1 MDDVK
6 KLLVEFADR
15 AVDGIPA
22 ADVDADVA
30 RGRRAL
36 RRIRARR
43 RVTGVLCIA
52 AVSTA
57 VLAIGH
63 QVKWWG
69 SGQAEVAGG
78 SDEAAS
84 AAGIGPDAATPSQS
98 PNPADADST
107 MSIFGAPAA
116 VSLIANTQAWSNI
129 SCTLAPEGWAPRQPV
144 GIDHVLLAPPTMR
157 TATLGPNDGL
167 EVEAVAQARTL
178 DGTRVTESAG
188 KVFHLGSSDGRETGQ
203 LLLGERWLLVQLP
216 AGNKDWNDDLLR
228 RFMASCTVN

>member
-6 KLLVEFADR
+6 KLLTDFADR

-36 RRIRARR
+36 LRIRARR

-52 AVSTA
+52 AASAA
-57 VLAIGH
+57 VLAVGNQI
-63 QVKWWG
+63 KWWG
-69 SGQAEVAGG
+69 AGQSEVAGG
-78 SDEAAS
+78 SKE
-84 AAGIGPDAATPSQS
+84 
-98 PNPADADST
+98 
-107 MSIFGAPAA
+107 GAPAAAGAESSPTPGVSPQEAGPSMSVFATAGA

-129 SCTLAPEGWAPRQPV
+129 SCALAPEGWAPKQPTKT
-144 GIDHVLLAPPTMR
+144 DHALLAPPSLR
-157 TATLGPNDGL
+157 TSDVSPNAGL
-167 EVEAVAQARTL
+167 DVRAVGQAQSLTA
-178 DGTRVTESAG
+178 TRVTEADG
-188 KVFHLGSSDGRETGQ
+188 KVFHIGTADGRETGQ

-228 RFMASCTVN
+228 RFMGSCTVN